1 MGDDGLDLY
10 HLCHLCRGRADRL
23 YRRLPRG
30 LALES
35 RRRQVSH
42 SHHRGAGLLQRIEVL
57 MIPEVPTGN
66 TPEIV
71 QQYYQYLLDHYINPV
86 TQNVTPNYFL
96 EGVTLGWVLII
107 TGLIFIYFRRV
118 RNEKPGKLY
127 PVETYNGYI
136 SESNGGVGVFLLVF
150 FGLVVVWVLW
160 ITISNLTQGQ
170 LY

>member
-1 MGDDGLDLY
+1 
-10 HLCHLCRGRADRL
+10 
-23 YRRLPRG
+23 
-30 LALES
+30 
-35 RRRQVSH
+35 
-42 SHHRGAGLLQRIEVL
+42 